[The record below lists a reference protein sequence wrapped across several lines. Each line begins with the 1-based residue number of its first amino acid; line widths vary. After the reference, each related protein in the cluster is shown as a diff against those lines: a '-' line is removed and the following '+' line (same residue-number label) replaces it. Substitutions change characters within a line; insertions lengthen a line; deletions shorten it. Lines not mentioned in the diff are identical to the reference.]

1 MASSMALCERDLRA
15 MVDIARDPGDDFG
28 PYGLPTA
35 VLVGLKNL
43 IACDSMGMW
52 HANATEPERSFDQ
65 SLPVEAEEWE
75 DVDKLP
81 VQSPGIW
88 CPASRG
94 DFVTVVKVSDFCSQR
109 QFRATGFYF
118 LQNQIGKCEH
128 LMILPFAD
136 WTGGVRN
143 IFFFRGRGPDF
154 TERDRAVLTL
164 LRPHIDRS
172 FEETEDRRRGHIALT
187 ARQEQLLRLVAAGDS
202 NRDIARR
209 LWITE
214 ATVRKHLEN
223 IFERLQVTSRTAV
236 ARAFPARGPRRRPFS
251 FV

>member
-1 MASSMALCERDLRA
+1 
-15 MVDIARDPGDDFG
+15 MVDIARDPGDEFG
-28 PYGLPTA
+28 AYGLPTA

-52 HANATEPERSFDQ
+52 RASATEPDRSFDQ
-65 SLPVEAEEWE
+65 ALPVETENWVE
-75 DVDKLP
+75 VDKLP

-94 DFVTVVKVSDFCSQR
+94 DFVTVVKVSDFLSR
-109 QFRATGFYF
+109 REFHASRFYF
-118 LQNQIGKCEH
+118 LANQDDECEH

-136 WTGGVRN
+136 WTGGVSN

-164 LRPHIDRS
+164 LRPHVDRS
-172 FEETEDRRRGHIALT
+172 FQVTEDRRRGRIALT

-202 NRDIARR
+202 NRDIARQ

-223 IFERLQVTSRTAV
+223 IFERLQVTSRTAAV
-236 ARAFPARGPRRRPFS
+236 ARAFPDRGPRRRPFS

>member
-1 MASSMALCERDLRA
+1 MALCERDLKA
-15 MVDIARDPGDDFG
+15 MVDIARDPGDEFG

-43 IACDSMGMW
+43 ISCNAMSFW
-52 HANATEPERSFDQ
+52 RASATEPDRSFDQ

-81 VQSPGIW
+81 DQSPGIW

-94 DFVTVVKVSDFCSQR
+94 DFVTVVKVSDFYSQR
-109 QFRATGFYF
+109 QLHATRFHF
-118 LQNQIGKCEH
+118 LANQDDEFEH
-128 LMILPFAD
+128 LMVLPFAD
-136 WTGGVRN
+136 WTGGVSN
-143 IFFFRGRGPDF
+143 IFFFRGRGRDF
-154 TERDRAVLTL
+154 TDRDRAVLTL

-172 FEETEDRRRGHIALT
+172 FQETEDRRRGRIALT
-187 ARQEQLLRLVAAGDS
+187 ARQEQLLRLVASGDS

-223 IFERLQVTSRTAV
+223 IFERLQVTSRTAAV
-236 ARAFPARGPRRRPFS
+236 ARAFPDRGPVRQPFS